1 MKKKEIEEVMQDMI
15 KNYNSSISR
24 FSPNHPF
31 RKNLEL
37 KKECYEICLAL
48 VQAIHEV

>member
-1 MKKKEIEEVMQDMI
+1 MKKKDVEEVMQEMI
-15 KNYNSSISR
+15 NSYNSSIIR

-31 RKNLEL
+31 RKNLES

-48 VQAIHEV
+48 VQAIEGE